1 MRASRPPLYTEPP
14 PPGTPDTS
22 FNNTITAE
30 VQKAIDA
37 IKQIH
42 DLDIVEKTRVNASE
56 FAHGGYTKVQKALG
70 KAVNEKVNQKFRA
83 NKDPDVINWIDAGSS
98 AELPGAQYSP
108 GAASWVTTGPR
119 NPNLTL
125 LDDDF
130 LLAFRTNMML
140 PIALAGST
148 CAYRPSSTRVAC
160 AAQLDALGRH
170 AHSCA
175 KRVFSPDIVT
185 IANDICTCARE
196 AGLRARTEQF
206 AAEIPPHLSLL
217 DTLM

>member
-22 FNNTITAE
+22 FNNTITAD

-70 KAVNEKVNQKFRA
+70 KAVNEKVNQQFRA

-130 LLAFRTNMML
+130 LLAFRTRVML
-140 PIALAGST
+140 PIAPCWIYVCL
-148 CAYRPSSTRVAC
+148 P
-160 AAQLDALGRH
+160 
-170 AHSCA
+170 
-175 KRVFSPDIVT
+175 
-185 IANDICTCARE
+185 
-196 AGLRARTEQF
+196 
-206 AAEIPPHLSLL
+206 
-217 DTLM
+217 TL

>member
-1 MRASRPPLYTEPP
+1 MTLCNILWAKVEEIFELQKDLLFIPASRGGWGFNSLTKTKEIAYIAGVASTPYTEQP
-14 PPGTPDTS
+14 PPGTPDS
-22 FNNTITAE
+22 RFNIKITAE

-56 FAHGGYTKVQKALG
+56 FAHGGYTKVQKVLG

-83 NKDPDVINWIDAGSS
+83 NKDPYVINWIDAGSS
-98 AELPGAQYSP
+98 AELPGAQYSL

-130 LLAFRTNMML
+130 LLAFRARMML
-140 PIALAGST
+140 PIALLE
-148 CAYRPSSTRVAC
+148 PRVPTDP
-160 AAQLDALGRH
+160 LVPG
-170 AHSCA
+170 
-175 KRVFSPDIVT
+175 
-185 IANDICTCARE
+185 
-196 AGLRARTEQF
+196 
-206 AAEIPPHLSLL
+206 
-217 DTLM
+217 